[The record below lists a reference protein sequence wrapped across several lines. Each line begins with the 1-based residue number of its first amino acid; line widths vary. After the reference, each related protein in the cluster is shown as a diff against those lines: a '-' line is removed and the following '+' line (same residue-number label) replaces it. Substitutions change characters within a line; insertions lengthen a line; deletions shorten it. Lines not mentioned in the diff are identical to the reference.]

1 MDEVASILKGRRLHL
16 RTWSR
21 GWLWRMN
28 DDFTYMANRQLWGG
42 GTTPAGLSVDD
53 ARHHCYIVG
62 KTGSGK
68 STLLRN
74 MIIQHIAQGHGV
86 AVIDPHGDLA
96 DSLLDH
102 IPPWRADHLCYFN
115 PGDMEHPASFNVLA
129 GVTADE
135 RHLLASGIV
144 GAFKNIFPDS
154 WGPRMEYIFHH
165 AIAALAECPNATLLG
180 VNRMLTDDAY
190 RRWVIRQVTD
200 PFVRD
205 FWEVE
210 FASYDARFRRE
221 AISPIQN
228 KIGQLLQSPAIR
240 NILGQVRSR
249 ISIPFIMD
257 NQRIFIANL
266 SKGKLGHDKTALL
279 GSLLVSQFQLAAMAR
294 TNKPEE
300 ERRDFFLFVDE
311 FQNFVTEAFASVL
324 SEARK
329 YRLCLT
335 LAHQFTDQLSLPL
348 RQAVFG
354 NVGTLVSFRV
364 GYLDAHALHHEF
376 GEGFIPQQFVEL
388 GRYETILRLHTD
400 GQTQVAFR
408 AESAPPLSLCKGH
421 RDKLVARSRERFTSP
436 RAGVEEK
443 LERWLKHCV

>member
-1 MDEVASILKGRRLHL
+1 MSE
-16 RTWSR
+16 
-21 GWLWRMN
+21 
-28 DDFTYMANRQLWGG
+28 DFIYMANRHQWGG
-42 GTTPAGLSVDD
+42 GTTAAGLNVAD
-53 ARHHCYIVG
+53 ARHHCYVIG

-74 MIIQHIAQGHGV
+74 MILQHIALGHGV

-115 PGDMEHPASFNVLA
+115 PGDTEHPIAFNVLA
-129 GVTADE
+129 NVPPDE
-135 RHLLASGIV
+135 RNLVASGIV
-144 GAFKNIFPDS
+144 GAFKNIWPDS

-165 AIAALAECPNATLLG
+165 AISALAACPNATLLG
-180 VNRMLTDDAY
+180 VNRMLSDDAY
-190 RRWVIRQVTD
+190 RRWVVRQVSD

-210 FASYDARFRRE
+210 FESYDARFRRE

-240 NILGQVRSR
+240 NILGQVKSR
-249 ISIPFIMD
+249 VSIPFITD

-266 SKGKLGHDKTALL
+266 SKGKLGHDKTGLL

-294 TNKPEE
+294 TNQPEE
-300 ERRDFFLFVDE
+300 ERSDFFLFVDE
-311 FQNFVTEAFASVL
+311 FQNFVTDAFSSVL

-335 LAHQFTDQLSLPL
+335 LAHQFCDQLSPAL

-354 NVGTLVSFRV
+354 NVGTLVAFRV
-364 GYLDAHALHHEF
+364 GYLDAHTLHHEF
-376 GEGFIPQQFVEL
+376 GEVFVQQQFVDL
-388 GRYETILRLHTD
+388 GRFETILRLHENGNTRP
-400 GQTQVAFR
+400 AFR
-408 AESAPPLSLCKGH
+408 ATSSAPLSLGNG
-421 RDKLVARSRERFTSP
+421 RREKLIARSRERFAIP
-436 RAGVEEK
+436 RAEVEAK
-443 LERWLKHCV
+443 LARWLSNYP

>member
-1 MDEVASILKGRRLHL
+1 
-16 RTWSR
+16 
-21 GWLWRMN
+21 MN
-28 DDFTYMANRQLWGG
+28 GDFIYMANRQQWGG
-42 GTTPAGLSVDD
+42 GSTPVALSVED
-53 ARHHCYIVG
+53 ARHHCYIIG

-74 MIIQHIAQGHGV
+74 MILQHISLGHGV

-96 DSLLDH
+96 ESLLEH

-115 PGDMEHPASFNVLA
+115 PGDVEHPASFNVLA
-129 GVTADE
+129 NVAPDE
-135 RHLLASGIV
+135 RNLVASGIV

-165 AIAALAECPNATLLG
+165 AITALAECPNATLLG

-190 RRWVIRQVTD
+190 RRWVVRQVTD

-210 FASYDARFRRE
+210 FESYDARFRRE

-240 NILGQVRSR
+240 NILGQVKGR

-257 NQRIFIANL
+257 NQRLFIANL

-279 GSLLVSQFQLAAMAR
+279 GSLLVSQFQLAAMSRA
-294 TNKPEE
+294 NQPEE

-335 LAHQFTDQLSLPL
+335 LAHQFTDQLAPTL

-376 GEGFIPQQFVEL
+376 GEGFVAQQFVDL
-388 GRYETILRLHTD
+388 ARFETFIRLMQD
-400 GQTQVAFR
+400 GQTQPAFR
-408 AESAPPLSLCKGH
+408 AISAPPLSLGKG
-421 RDKLVARSRERFTSP
+421 RRAKLIARSRERFTA
-436 RAGVEEK
+436 RRNEVEAK
-443 LERWLKHCV
+443 LERWLRHTV

>member
-1 MDEVASILKGRRLHL
+1 
-16 RTWSR
+16 
-21 GWLWRMN
+21 MN
-28 DDFTYMANRQLWGG
+28 GDFIYMANRQVWGG
-42 GTTPAGLSVDD
+42 GTTPVGLSVED
-53 ARHHCYIVG
+53 ARHHCYVIG

-74 MIIQHIAQGHGV
+74 MILQHIALGHGV

-96 DSLLDH
+96 ESLLDH
-102 IPPWRADHLCYFN
+102 IPPWRADDLCYFN
-115 PGDMEHPASFNVLA
+115 PGDVEHPASFNVLA
-129 GVTADE
+129 NVSPDD
-135 RHLLASGIV
+135 RNLVASGIV

-154 WGPRMEYIFHH
+154 WGPRMEFIFHH
-165 AIAALAECPNATLLG
+165 AVAALAECPNATLLG

-190 RRWVIRQVTD
+190 RHWVVRQVTD

-210 FASYDARFRRE
+210 FESYDARFRRE

-257 NQRIFIANL
+257 NQRLFIANL

-279 GSLLVSQFQLAAMAR
+279 GSLLVSQFQFAAMAR
-294 TNKPEE
+294 TNQPEE
-300 ERRDFFLFVDE
+300 KRRDFFLFVDE
-311 FQNFVTEAFASVL
+311 FQNFVTEAFGSVL

-335 LAHQFTDQLSLPL
+335 LAHQFTDQLTPSL

-376 GEGFIPQQFVEL
+376 GEGFAPQQFVEL
-388 GRYETILRLHTD
+388 QRFEAFIRLHQG
-400 GQTQVAFR
+400 GQTQPAFR
-408 AESAPPLSLCKGH
+408 AISAPPLSLGKGR
-421 RDKLVARSRERFTSP
+421 RDKFIARSRERFTAS
-436 RAGVEEK
+436 RGEVEAK
-443 LERWLKHCV
+443 LKRWLKGR

>member
-1 MDEVASILKGRRLHL
+1 
-16 RTWSR
+16 
-21 GWLWRMN
+21 MN
-28 DDFTYMANRQLWGG
+28 DFIHMGDRQQWGG
-42 GTTPAGLSVDD
+42 DSTPVGLSVED
-53 ARHHCYIVG
+53 ARHHCYVIG

-74 MIIQHIAQGHGV
+74 MIIQYIKRGHGV

-96 DSLLDH
+96 ESLLDH
-102 IPPWRADHLCYFN
+102 IPPSRTDHLCYFN
-115 PGDMEHPASFNVLA
+115 PGDVEHPVSLNVLA
-129 GVTADE
+129 NVEPDE
-135 RHLLASGIV
+135 RALAASGIV
-144 GAFKNIFPDS
+144 GAFKNIWPDS

-165 AIAALAECPNATLLG
+165 AIAALAECPNSTLLG

-190 RRWVIRQVTD
+190 RRWVVGQVTD

-205 FWEVE
+205 FWETE
-210 FASYDARFRRE
+210 FESYDARFRRE

-257 NQRIFIANL
+257 RGRIFIANL
-266 SKGKLGHDKTALL
+266 SKGKLGHDKAALL
-279 GSLLVSQFQLAAMAR
+279 GSLLVSQFQLGAMAR
-294 TNKPEE
+294 TDQPEE

-335 LAHQFTDQLSLPL
+335 LAHQFTDQLTPAL

-364 GYLDAHALHHEF
+364 GYNDAKALHHEF
-376 GEGFIPQQFVEL
+376 GEEFVPQQFVDL
-388 GRYETILRLHTD
+388 GKFETFIRLHQD
-400 GQTQVAFR
+400 GQTMPALR
-408 AESAPPLSLCKGH
+408 AVSASPLSPRKG
-421 RDKLVARSRERFTSP
+421 RRARLIARSRERFTAR
-436 RAGVEEK
+436 RAEVEGK
-443 LERWLKHCV
+443 LERWLESSAFG

>member
-1 MDEVASILKGRRLHL
+1 
-16 RTWSR
+16 
-21 GWLWRMN
+21 MN
-28 DDFTYMANRQLWGG
+28 GDFIYMANRQVWGG
-42 GTTPAGLSVDD
+42 GTTPVGLSVED
-53 ARHHCYIVG
+53 ARHHCYVIG

-74 MIIQHIAQGHGV
+74 MILQHIALGHGV

-96 DSLLDH
+96 ESLLDH
-102 IPPWRADHLCYFN
+102 IPPWRADDLCYFN
-115 PGDMEHPASFNVLA
+115 PGDVEHPASFNVLA
-129 GVTADE
+129 NVPPDE
-135 RHLLASGIV
+135 RNLVASGIV

-165 AIAALAECPNATLLG
+165 AITALAECPNATLLG

-190 RRWVIRQVTD
+190 RRWVVRQVTD

-210 FASYDARFRRE
+210 FESYDARFRRE

-257 NQRIFIANL
+257 NQRLFIANL

-294 TNKPEE
+294 TNQPEE

-311 FQNFVTEAFASVL
+311 FQNFVTEAFGSVL

-335 LAHQFTDQLSLPL
+335 LAHQFTDQLTPSL

-376 GEGFIPQQFVEL
+376 GEGFVAQQFVDL
-388 GRYETILRLHTD
+388 QRFETFIRLHQD
-400 GQTQVAFR
+400 VQTLPAFR
-408 AESAPPLSLCKGH
+408 AASAPPLALGKGR
-421 RDKLVARSRERFTSP
+421 RDKLIARSRERFTARRS
-436 RAGVEEK
+436 AVEAK
-443 LERWLKHCV
+443 LTRWLKGG